1 MCSLCQDACSFHAC
15 LFSYLFYPSVKMRV
29 ACTHASFHIF
39 SCNLEGLTWEGGKRS
54 CGFDSIRCLLL
65 DSDLLCIL
73 SMLAN
78 EVAPGGKGHA
88 LSYVAQCGM
97 HSWLSWAQGL
107 FALFFRRMGKFFL
120 IAGLLVAVQAA
131 TTRFSEG
138 KNRPVTKARCFSRSF
153 SAKLCRLVET
163 TDLSF
168 CGEEAN
174 YPNISY

>member
-107 FALFFRRMGKFFL
+107 FAPF
-120 IAGLLVAVQAA
+120 
-131 TTRFSEG
+131 
-138 KNRPVTKARCFSRSF
+138 PVKHGQIVPDRGTARCCPSSDRPLQRGQEPTGYEGSPLFAVVF
-153 SAKLCRLVET
+153 
-163 TDLSF
+163 F
-168 CGEEAN
+168 
-174 YPNISY
+174 